1 MGTLVTMIVTLVLM
15 VRMLE
20 SSQLSVERLK
30 SKLEK
35 QQLQRLSER
44 EEELRSATFT
54 KVLTLCFSLF

>member
-1 MGTLVTMIVTLVLM
+1 MMGTLITMIVTLVLM

-44 EEELRSATFT
+44 EEELR
-54 KVLTLCFSLF
+54 

>member
-1 MGTLVTMIVTLVLM
+1 MIVTLVMM

-44 EEELRSATFT
+44 EEELRSATFAIF
-54 KVLTLCFSLF
+54 LTLCFSNFH

>member
-1 MGTLVTMIVTLVLM
+1 MCVDSGLWSPLLV

-44 EEELRSATFT
+44 EEELRSATF
-54 KVLTLCFSLF
+54 

>member
-1 MGTLVTMIVTLVLM
+1 M

-44 EEELRSATFT
+44 EEELRLDTFT
-54 KVLTLCFSLF
+54 VFLN

>member
-1 MGTLVTMIVTLVLM
+1 M

-54 KVLTLCFSLF
+54 IFLTLCFSNFQ

>member
-1 MGTLVTMIVTLVLM
+1 MVTGHYTTM

-44 EEELRSATFT
+44 EEELRSDTFT
-54 KVLTLCFSLF
+54 AFLTLCFSNFH

>member
-1 MGTLVTMIVTLVLM
+1 MTRVVCGLYVVTTPD

-44 EEELRSATFT
+44 EEELRSATF
-54 KVLTLCFSLF
+54 